1 MYQHSFFQITNN
13 ESEDRIEVPFLSVS
27 VEPLDQSCGKLRMD
41 DNGPEIWNWCV
52 SNQFPISKIISK
64 SDNRIILGVGDPHR
78 GYMIHAQMKGGKM
91 DGDATIQT
99 PNNAVI
105 AKIRYSQGN
114 MTGPCELYYPS
125 GNIFFKGSLENGYRH
140 GKGKEYDEQGNVIFE
155 GFLDKGSKLRMDPF
169 TDMGDGYWKEMDEN
183 TQFDCG

>member
-52 SNQFPISKIISK
+52 SNQFPISKTISK
-64 SDNRIILGVGDPHR
+64 SDNRIILGVGDPHG
-78 GYMIHAQMKGGKM
+78 GYTIHAQMKGGKM
-91 DGDATIQT
+91 DGDATIQA

-114 MTGPCELYYPS
+114 MTGPCKLYYPS
-125 GNIFFKGSLENGYRH
+125 GNILLRIPLRTAIDMEKERSTMNKG
-140 GKGKEYDEQGNVIFE
+140 
-155 GFLDKGSKLRMDPF
+155 M
-169 TDMGDGYWKEMDEN
+169 
-183 TQFDCG
+183 

>member
-1 MYQHSFFQITNN
+1 
-13 ESEDRIEVPFLSVS
+13 
-27 VEPLDQSCGKLRMD
+27 MD

-52 SNQFPISKIISK
+52 SNQFPISKTISK
-64 SDNRIILGVGDPHR
+64 SDDRTILGVGDPHR
-78 GYMIHAQMKGGKM
+78 GYTIHAQMNGGKM

-99 PNNAVI
+99 PNNTVI
-105 AKIRYSQGN
+105 AIIRYSQGN
-114 MTGPCELYYPS
+114 MTRPCELYYPS
-125 GNIFFKGSLENGYRH
+125 GNIVFKGSLENGYRH